1 MRKRCRLRKKLDSS
15 NCDDQNCGY
24 QQKIRDIEKCICESH
39 RDEQKQDELR
49 AVNCIKNNA
58 NYFFRY
64 AKRYSKRKDHIGPL
78 RNENDELTNDIPE
91 MCNLLL
97 EQYNSVFSL
106 PCAEK
111 TIKNP
116 QDYFVSDKINSCEN
130 ETLSDILL
138 NKDVISEAINEMSTN
153 SAAGPDGMPASLFK
167 ECRDELCIPLQ
178 IFFAK
183 SLTEG
188 IIPSCLKT
196 AAIVPVYKGGGP
208 SSPSNYRPIS
218 LTPILMKIFERV
230 VRKQVITFMT
240 KRDKFNPSQHGF
252 REGRSCLSALLMV
265 YDNIMTTLNSS
276 VSIDMI
282 YLDFAKAFDKVDH
295 NILLHKVKALGIQGK
310 LGTWIHSFLS
320 NRTHHVR
327 LPGGRSTCSEVLSGV
342 PQGTVLGPVLFLIL
356 MSDITEGINCNI
368 VALVTSFADD
378 TKVFATINNPSDC
391 DDLQS
396 DLDNIYSWSSANN
409 MMFNQEKFQ
418 YIRYHMGDSSK
429 INNIY
434 LSPDHNILPKS
445 GEVKDLGILMSENCD
460 FDSHIASVAKKCSRL
475 CGWILRTFS
484 TRSKSVSLTLFKS
497 IVLPYLDYGSQ
508 LWSPYKIKSINA
520 LEKVQRVF
528 TKHIDGMHDLSYTER
543 LKALQIYS
551 LQRRRDRYMAIYIW
565 KILEGNVPN
574 FSPPIKCHISARRGR
589 LCNSGVVPTGH
600 LGTLC
605 HNSFRSKAAT
615 IFNCLPKHIRDLVNC
630 ANTSIFKRALDY
642 HLCSIEDSPMVPNEC
657 NSLTSRSKE
666 NAINKKWRAAIADQA
681 E

>member
-188 IIPSCLKT
+188 IIPSRLKT

-368 VALVTSFADD
+368 VSFADD
-378 TKVFATINNPSDC
+378 TR
-391 DDLQS
+391 L
-396 DLDNIYSWSSANN
+396 YS
-409 MMFNQEKFQ
+409 
-418 YIRYHMGDSSK
+418 
-429 INNIY
+429 
-434 LSPDHNILPKS
+434 
-445 GEVKDLGILMSENCD
+445 
-460 FDSHIASVAKKCSRL
+460 
-475 CGWILRTFS
+475 
-484 TRSKSVSLTLFKS
+484 
-497 IVLPYLDYGSQ
+497 
-508 LWSPYKIKSINA
+508 
-520 LEKVQRVF
+520 
-528 TKHIDGMHDLSYTER
+528 
-543 LKALQIYS
+543 
-551 LQRRRDRYMAIYIW
+551 
-565 KILEGNVPN
+565 
-574 FSPPIKCHISARRGR
+574 
-589 LCNSGVVPTGH
+589 
-600 LGTLC
+600 
-605 HNSFRSKAAT
+605 
-615 IFNCLPKHIRDLVNC
+615 
-630 ANTSIFKRALDY
+630 
-642 HLCSIEDSPMVPNEC
+642 
-657 NSLTSRSKE
+657 
-666 NAINKKWRAAIADQA
+666 AINSVTD
-681 E
+681 